1 MRLVPNLHL
10 QYIPVANRCQQYI
23 KIKHIFIYMSNVY
36 TNIDNGWQ
44 WVYTTI
50 VVLLLHYQFNHQT
63 L

>member
-1 MRLVPNLHL
+1 
-10 QYIPVANRCQQYI
+10 
-23 KIKHIFIYMSNVY
+23 MSNVY